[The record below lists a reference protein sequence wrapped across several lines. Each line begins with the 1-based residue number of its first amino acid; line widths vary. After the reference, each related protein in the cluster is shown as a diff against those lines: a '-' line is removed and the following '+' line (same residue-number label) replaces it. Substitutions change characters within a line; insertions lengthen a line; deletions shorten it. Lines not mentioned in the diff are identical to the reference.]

1 MEMKSKALRPLFWL
15 ISLLVIASLACN
27 IGGSATTE
35 PPPATQEPV
44 VSVPTAEPTV
54 ASVPTEIPTVESGAV
69 KDLDSVKSAVVQI
82 VAEGSFLDPGQWNI
96 NVGSSGTG
104 FIIDPSGIA
113 VTNNHVVTGAAFFKV
128 YVGGDLNKAY
138 DAKVL
143 GISECSDLAIIDI
156 EGDGFPFLD
165 WYTDEVKVGLDIY
178 AAGFPFGDP
187 EYTLTQ
193 GIVSKAQTGG
203 DTVWASVKQVI
214 QHTAKINPG
223 NSGGPLVTKDGKVVA
238 VNYAGITEMSDQN
251 FAIARDA
258 ALPVLEQLQDGKDV
272 DAIGVNGITL
282 AGVLGSSD
290 VAGVWVRSVASG
302 SPADKARI
310 QAGDIIYQMEG
321 QVLATD
327 GTMREYCNVLRSHD
341 PTDTLS
347 VSVIRSGDMSYME
360 GQLNGRE
367 LEFMGYLDDSS
378 SSTTSSGGGELT
390 GPDATDYPEY
400 VVVTDDSGQV
410 RVEVPVEWADL
421 DGSVWQSDWG
431 TIQFDAPQISAAYN
445 LDAFFDTSSVG
456 YTESGVFFAA
466 SPDMGKIGGY
476 VQLLDGVKGW
486 NEDNCD
492 YSGRTKYGEGDWYD
506 PLYEGQFDFWE
517 NCGSFNTAVFT
528 LAARPKADPFAY
540 LVLLEVHITKEAD
553 WAALQRILA
562 SFEADY

>member
-1 MEMKSKALRPLFWL
+1 MKSKVFRPFIWL
-15 ISLLVIASLACN
+15 SSLLILASLACN
-27 IGGSATTE
+27 IGGAATTE

-44 VSVPTAEPTV
+44 VAAPSVEPTV
-54 ASVPTEIPTVESGAV
+54 AVPTEIPTVESGAV
-69 KDLDSVKSAVVQI
+69 KDLDGVKSAVVQI
-82 VAEGSFLDPGQWNI
+82 IAEGSFQDPGEWNI

-128 YVGGDLNKAY
+128 YVGGDLDKAY

-143 GISECSDLAIIDI
+143 GVSECSDLAVIDI
-156 EGDGFPFLD
+156 EGDGFPYLE
-165 WYTDEVKVGLDIY
+165 WYPGEVKVGLDIY

-187 EYTLTQ
+187 EYTLTE
-193 GIVSKAQTGG
+193 GIVAKAQTNG

-223 NSGGPLVTKDGKVVA
+223 NSGGPLVTKDGQVVA
-238 VNYAGITEMSDQN
+238 VNYAGITEMADQN
-251 FAIARDA
+251 FAIAREA
-258 ALPVLEQLQDGKDV
+258 ALPVLKQLQDGEDV
-272 DAIGVNGITL
+272 DSIGVNGITL
-282 AGVLGSSD
+282 AGVLGSSE

-327 GTMREYCNVLRSHD
+327 GTMLDYCNVLRSHD
-341 PTDTLS
+341 ATDTLS

-360 GQLNGRE
+360 GQLNGRQ
-367 LEFMGYLDDSS
+367 LEFLGYLDDSGGTN
-378 SSTTSSGGGELT
+378 TTGSGSGTLT

-410 RVEVPVEWADL
+410 RVEVPAEWAEV
-421 DGSVWQSDWG
+421 DGAVWQSDWG
-431 TIQFDAPQISAAYN
+431 TIQFDAPQISAAYY
-445 LDAFFDTSSVG
+445 LDGFYDTSPTG

-486 NEDNCD
+486 NEDNCT

-506 PLYEGQFDFWE
+506 PLYEGQFDLWE

-540 LVLLEVHITKEAD
+540 LVLLEVHITKEASY
-553 WAALQRILA
+553 AALTRILA

>member
-1 MEMKSKALRPLFWL
+1 MKSKALRPLFWL